1 MTSHKAHYSKEYWGN
16 VMSHGIL
23 FPSLIGACCNDGIWF
38 DSSLTSSLSLLM
50 ARRMLCCRSSSTFYI
65 ARYQCYPLLTIQC
78 TFCSRVQSI
87 IGFSTPLDCIR
98 SLFIINGWIL
108 TFAESA
114 NEVFVQIFD
123 QWIVQPHYIKA
134 TDLLLRFWL
143 FRLHIII
150 INIL

>member
-50 ARRMLCCRSSSTFYI
+50 ARRMLCCQSSSIFYI
-65 ARYQCYPLLTIQC
+65 ASYLYYPLLTIQC

-98 SLFIINGWIL
+98 SLFIINGYIL
-108 TFAESA
+108 TFTESA

-134 TDLLLRFWL
+134 TDLLLQFWL

-150 INIL
+150 NIL